1 MRREPAAFRVLE
13 SKPDFRAS
21 AVREDEDAMATTA
34 RRGLLS
40 DEQMERYA
48 RQIILDEVGVAGQR
62 RLIDSKVLVV
72 GAGGLGSPVLL
83 YLAAAGIGT
92 LGVVDGDRV
101 DLTNLQRQILHYTHD
116 VGRPKTQSARRTLE
130 DINPAITII
139 PHQTVLV
146 SDNALEIIGGYDL
159 VINGSD
165 NFPTRYLV
173 NDACVFLGKPLI
185 DASILKWEGQATV
198 FLPGRGCY
206 RCLFPTPPPPGAVPS
221 CAEGGIIGA
230 VAGFMGSLQALEA
243 VKVLL
248 GRDDTLANR
257 LLIFD
262 ALSTEVR
269 TLRWNRNP
277 ACPVCGDRPTIT
289 ALIDYEAFCGLPGR
303 NGHAAVT
310 EPAERVPAGT
320 AEAPRDISPEAAQA
334 LLERGEAT
342 LVDVR
347 EPWEWVTARIP
358 GATLIPLGE
367 MDRRMGELASDRP
380 VIFYCAVGQR
390 SAAAA
395 DALRA
400 RGARAFNI
408 AGGIVAWM
416 NGQYPVEAGPTP

>member
-1 MRREPAAFRVLE
+1 VLE
-13 SKPDFRAS
+13 SKPDFGIIGE
-21 AVREDEDAMATTA
+21 EDGDAMAMTA
-34 RRGLLS
+34 RRGLLN

-83 YLAAAGIGT
+83 YLAAAGVGT

-101 DLTNLQRQILHYTHD
+101 DLTNLQRQILHFTHD

-130 DINPAITII
+130 DINPEITVV
-139 PHQTVLV
+139 PHQTVLA
-146 SDNALEIIGGYDL
+146 SDNALEIVGGYDL
-159 VINGSD
+159 VVNGSD
-165 NFPTRYLV
+165 NFPTRYLI

-206 RCLFPTPPPPGAVPS
+206 RCLFPSPPPPGAVPS
-221 CAEGGIIGA
+221 CAEGGIVGA

-248 GRDDTLANR
+248 GRDETLANR

-262 ALSTEVR
+262 ALSAEVR
-269 TLRWNRNP
+269 TLRWSRNP
-277 ACPVCGDRPTIT
+277 SCPVCGDRPTIT
-289 ALIDYEAFCGLPGR
+289 ELIDYDAFCGIPSP
-303 NGHAAVT
+303 NGHAAGR
-310 EPAERVPAGT
+310 EPDPA
-320 AEAPRDISPEAAQA
+320 AEAPRDISPEVAKGMI
-334 LLERGEAT
+334 ERGEAT

-358 GATLIPLGE
+358 GATLIPMSE
-367 MDRRMGELASDRP
+367 MDRRIAEIAADRP

-395 DALRA
+395 DAVRA
-400 RGARAFNI
+400 RGNPLAYNI

-416 NGQYPVEAGPTP
+416 NGQYPVEAGPTQ

>member
-1 MRREPAAFRVLE
+1 
-13 SKPDFRAS
+13 
-21 AVREDEDAMATTA
+21 MAITA
-34 RRGLLS
+34 RRGLLT

-48 RQIILDEVGVAGQR
+48 RQIILEELGVGGQR

-83 YLAAAGIGT
+83 YLAAAGVGT

-101 DLTNLQRQILHYTHD
+101 DLTNLQRQVLHFTHD

-130 DINPAITII
+130 DINPEITVV
-139 PHQTVLV
+139 PHQTVLAG
-146 SDNALEIIGGYDL
+146 DNALEIIRGYDL

-289 ALIDYEAFCGLPGR
+289 ELIDYEAFCGVPGR
-303 NGHAAVT
+303 NGQTAVH
-310 EPAERVPAGT
+310 EPAVQSGAV
-320 AEAPRDISPEAAQA
+320 AEAPRDISPETAKD
-334 LLERGEAT
+334 LIERGEAT

-347 EPWEWVTARIP
+347 EPWEWMTARIP
-358 GATLIPLGE
+358 GATLIPLSE
-367 MDRRMGELASDRP
+367 LDRRLGELTADRP

-400 RGARAFNI
+400 RGHPRAFNI

-416 NGQYPVEAGPTP
+416 NGQYPVEAGPTE